1 MESRTGW
8 RREGTS
14 HFYKLIALHPST
26 CFSIRVSL
34 MRTSRQTEPAR
45 PTPGIHRND
54 NKVSPSTT
62 LRRSYRCRQLI
73 RKTQSRDAPAKSTRS
88 EVAVASSRPL
98 RRRSLAA
105 VNRGRAGSVRQ
116 ATHSSEGN
124 HRRAD
129 GQRWHTLLRW
139 CLASSKSPP
148 CLAPSSSNWKVSG
161 NTTSAVLATG

>member
-1 MESRTGW
+1 VLKMHKKRLGIGLCPNPLRFPIPLARLRVAVPDEKNMESRTGW

-129 GQRWHTLLRW
+129 GQR
-139 CLASSKSPP
+139 
-148 CLAPSSSNWKVSG
+148 
-161 NTTSAVLATG
+161 